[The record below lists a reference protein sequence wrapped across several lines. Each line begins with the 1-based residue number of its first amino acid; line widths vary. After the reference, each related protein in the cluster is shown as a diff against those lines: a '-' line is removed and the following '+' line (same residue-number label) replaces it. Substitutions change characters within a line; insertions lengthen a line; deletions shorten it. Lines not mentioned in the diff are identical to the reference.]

1 MTGKQYK
8 IFVLAQGCI
17 VTGETGPHVVPHH
30 AKCFNSGFGQVSD
43 FFVIPLVNHL
53 HTGYKGSF
61 HHDRSLFEDQ
71 NGREMDLLAR
81 TIERAM
87 TALKNNEMPF

>member
-1 MTGKQYK
+1 
-8 IFVLAQGCI
+8 
-17 VTGETGPHVVPHH
+17 
-30 AKCFNSGFGQVSD
+30 VSD
-43 FFVIPLVNHL
+43 FYVIPLVNYL

-71 NGREMDLLAR
+71 NGREIDLLAR

-87 TALKNNEMPF
+87 TAFELDRMPF